1 MVGDGEVGSVGWG
14 EVLVSGVGACLQG
27 DGGDGRT
34 GEVDERKKETEPLE
48 DIGE

>member
-1 MVGDGEVGSVGWG
+1 VVGDGEVGRIGWG
-14 EVLVSGVGACLQG
+14 EVLVSGGMMTEEME
-27 DGGDGRT
+27 GRT